1 MWPDPEWPALGC
13 LLLPEGSFF
22 RTARGLG
29 GAVSANVDSDG
40 KDCRSWLSVRQ
51 SLAKRGYMNTSSCVE
66 CLWSNGLCVQ
76 NGCLVTRVLSSVG
89 VGRQG
94 SEVMSPRFQDGGP
107 FPPSDPP
114 KAPSGLLTAHPPCPC
129 HLPSCT
135 ESSIT
140 ALPTA
145 PWDRNQRPSFEERAP
160 SSDLL
165 FPSSSVSWKS
175 HCASQG
181 LPSLPTCTMGWR

>member
-1 MWPDPEWPALGC
+1 MARPGLPSVTWGF
-13 LLLPEGSFF
+13 LLPNGP
-22 RTARGLG
+22 
-29 GAVSANVDSDG
+29 
-40 KDCRSWLSVRQ
+40 RSWRCGLSQCRQRWKRLSFLASVRQ
-51 SLAKRGYMNTSSCVE
+51 SLAERGYMNTSSCVE

-76 NGCLVTRVLSSVG
+76 NGCLVTRVPSSAG

-140 ALPTA
+140 ALRTA
-145 PWDRNQRPSFEERAP
+145 PWDRKQRPSFEERAP

>member
-1 MWPDPEWPALGC
+1 MFPAALLWVPPAKWPVVSGMRAEPMSTATEEPFTLG
-13 LLLPEGSFF
+13 F
-22 RTARGLG
+22 RQPSASAIQDTTAEHL
-29 GAVSANVDSDG
+29 VL
-40 KDCRSWLSVRQ
+40 LSVSGQ
-51 SLAKRGYMNTSSCVE
+51 VSWIG
-66 CLWSNGLCVQ
+66 
-76 NGCLVTRVLSSVG
+76 GCGFLVTRVLSSVG